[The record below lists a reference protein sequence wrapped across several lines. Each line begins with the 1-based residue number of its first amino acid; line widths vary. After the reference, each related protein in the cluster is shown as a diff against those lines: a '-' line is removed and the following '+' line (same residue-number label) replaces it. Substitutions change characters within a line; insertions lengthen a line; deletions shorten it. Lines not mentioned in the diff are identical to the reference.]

1 MSYLGIFNKCNMVG
15 IYWLRLIR
23 GGFFCNIYISLLGVE
38 INIFV
43 SMIFYLYMCY
53 IWVKGLFYL
62 Y

>member
-43 SMIFYLYMCY
+43 SRIFYLYMCY
-53 IWVKGLFYL
+53 IIIKGLL
-62 Y
+62 CLN